1 MTSIIK
7 FSESY
12 IQAYALYAYKTM
24 LSILDAIS
32 AKLKNELG
40 GTQPRGPS
48 QLADLWK
55 IKV

>member
-48 QLADLWK
+48 QLADLRK
-55 IKV
+55 IKI